1 MVRCDRIADSGRR
14 GEQGILSMSP
24 PLIGII
30 AHTGKA
36 GAANLVT
43 TLREE
48 FRIRSAEVRLEEKT
62 ADLIG
67 EKDGALSV
75 KELGATCDIL
85 VVLGGDGTILQ
96 VLHDLEGNIKPI
108 FGINLGSL
116 GFLTCVS
123 SSAYVEAVESIVA
136 KNYVLS
142 HRTLLD
148 ISIEHESDG
157 TELMR
162 RLGMNDVVI
171 SRGEISRLIKLH
183 TRINHAVLT
192 EYNADGLIIATPTG
206 STAYSLAAGGPILT
220 PDCGVFVIT
229 PICPHVLTNR
239 SVIVSD
245 DSLVSIRPSRGGQ
258 DVFLTVDGQQLVKVR
273 SGDVIR
279 IRKAPT
285 TLPLA
290 MLPEMSFFEVLRQ
303 KLKWSGSAI

>member
-1 MVRCDRIADSGRR
+1 
-14 GEQGILSMSP
+14 MSA

-30 AHTGKA
+30 AHTGKP
-36 GAANLVT
+36 GATELVAQV
-43 TLREE
+43 RAE
-48 FRIRSAEVRLEEKT
+48 FQARSASVQLESRT
-62 ADLIG
+62 AEMIG
-67 EKDGALSV
+67 EKSGV
-75 KELGATCDIL
+75 EMRQLGAMSDIL

-96 VLHDLEGNIKPI
+96 VLHDLGAAIKPI

-123 SSAYVEAVESIVA
+123 SSAYQQAIDCIVA
-136 KNYVLS
+136 QSYVLS
-142 HRTLLD
+142 YRTLLD
-148 ISIEHESDG
+148 ISVERESDNVRL
-157 TELMR
+157 TQ

-171 SRGEISRLIKLH
+171 SRGAISRLIKLE
-183 TRINHAVLT
+183 TRINHVGLT

-245 DSLVSIRPSRGGQ
+245 TSLVSIRSRSGEQ
-258 DVFLTVDGQQLVKVR
+258 DVFLTVDGQQLLRIR
-273 SGDVIR
+273 SGEVIR
-279 IRKAPT
+279 IRRAPVS
-285 TLPLA
+285 LPLA
-290 MLPEMSFFEVLRQ
+290 MLPEISFFEVLRQ